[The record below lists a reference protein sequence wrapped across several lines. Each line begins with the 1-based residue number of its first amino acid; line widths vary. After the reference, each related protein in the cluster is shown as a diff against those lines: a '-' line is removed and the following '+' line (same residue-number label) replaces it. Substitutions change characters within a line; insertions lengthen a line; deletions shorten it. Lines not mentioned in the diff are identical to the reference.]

1 MWHVQSGQWHATQN
15 PSLQIVPP
23 FKGDSQRE
31 WNTFSPWGRLTCFLL
46 TQIQSATQRPRT
58 VEFFLLLTSN
68 SSDPQE

>member
-15 PSLQIVPP
+15 PSLQIAPP

-31 WNTFSPWGRLTCFLL
+31 RNTFFPLGTSDLLLL

-58 VEFFLLLTSN
+58 VEFFILLTSD
-68 SSDPQE
+68 SFDPQE